1 MDKIFDLLTLH
12 GIRDYCEVTCTPELL
27 YTISFKYKG
36 YYTLFSFF
44 EHEFDAP
51 GYYYYIEKIIE
62 DLSGIV
68 KAF

>member
-1 MDKIFDLLTLH
+1 MNKIFDLLNLY

-44 EHEFDAP
+44 ELELDMP
-51 GYYYYIEKIIE
+51 GHYYFIQKMIEGFS
-62 DLSGIV
+62 DIV